1 MVIEIFWNEKIEE
14 WETNE
19 MKKEKIPA
27 SPELRVFFERL
38 LELKAE
44 IKFYADRTNMEKFQE
59 IYHKLDSII
68 KEAQ

>member
-1 MVIEIFWNEKIEE
+1 
-14 WETNE
+14 
-19 MKKEKIPA
+19 MKKETLPA

-44 IKFYADRTNMEKFQE
+44 IKFYADRTNMEKFQD

-68 KEAQ
+68 KESQ